1 MYHDF
6 ERRGRIVGRRE
17 AIAAFPSLT
26 EELWDKADQIFPV
39 RITRSWFNR
48 ILHENGPL
56 YKQSFPDLN
65 ELISHPDDLENPV
78 GELSKMPNPWVVQ
91 KHADRILLLTT
102 KRCHFYCRY
111 CFRRT
116 HDGPLDPS
124 DSELEAALDFI
135 LSSDAQEV
143 ILSGGDPL
151 ACQPKRL
158 KYILSKLREKP
169 IIRIHTRAPI
179 TEPSAVNSQL
189 IQTLKAHAPIWLV
202 VHCNHPEE
210 LNEEVSRSLA
220 ALADSG
226 IPLLNQSVLLKGVN
240 DDPVILEQL
249 STALLNH
256 RVFPYYLH
264 HTDAVTGNSSFRVEL
279 ERGVQIYNRLRTRV
293 SGIACPRYVIDPPDG
308 SGKID
313 VLTYVQR
320 RYNGH
325 S

>member
-6 ERRGRIVGRRE
+6 ERRGRIVGRQE
-17 AIAAFPSLT
+17 ATEAFPTVT
-26 EELWDKADQIFPV
+26 ESIWRKADQIFPV

-48 ILHENGPL
+48 IQQVNGPL
-56 YKQSFPDLN
+56 FKQSFPDAE
-65 ELISHPDDLENPV
+65 ELLSHPDDLDNPV
-78 GELSKMPNPWVVQ
+78 GEFKKMPLPWVVQ
-91 KHADRILLLTT
+91 KHPDRVLLLTT

-116 HDGPLDPS
+116 HDGALDPT
-124 DSELEAALDFI
+124 DEELEAALEFI
-135 LSSDAQEV
+135 LSSQAQEV

-151 ACQPKRL
+151 ACRPDRL
-158 KYILSKLREKP
+158 DYILSKLRQKP

-179 TEPSAVNSQL
+179 TEPSSVNARL
-189 IQTLKAHAPIWLV
+189 VNILKVHSPIWLI
-202 VHCNHPEE
+202 VHCNHPNEI
-210 LNEEVSRSLA
+210 NEEVAQSLA
-220 ALADSG
+220 ALANAG

-240 DDPVILEQL
+240 DDPEVLENL
-249 STALLNH
+249 STALLKH

-264 HTDAVTGNSSFRVEL
+264 HPDSVTGNSSFRVEL
-279 ERGVQIYNRLRTRV
+279 ERGIEIYNQLRSRV

-313 VLTYVQR
+313 VLTYAQR
-320 RYNGH
+320 RENGH